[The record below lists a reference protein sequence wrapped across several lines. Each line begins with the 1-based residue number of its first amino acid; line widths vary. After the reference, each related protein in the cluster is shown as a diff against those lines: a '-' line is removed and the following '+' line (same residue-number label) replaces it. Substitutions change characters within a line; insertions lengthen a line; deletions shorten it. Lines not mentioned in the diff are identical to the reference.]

1 MFCKFYCKIRF
12 YYLYFVFILIVCYN
26 IFYLLLKH
34 PQKLP
39 VLPFVLLFGNTFAL
53 TAIELFDV
61 LQLQEHPLLLLLF
74 GQLVLIV
81 NKSFSTPLRPLLLIV
96 NKFPLSLFEHP
107 PCYR

>member
-1 MFCKFYCKIRF
+1 MQHFFIAKFD
-12 YYLYFVFILIVCYN
+12 

-53 TAIELFDV
+53 TAIESFDV
-61 LQLQEHPLLLLLF
+61 LQLHETLLLLLLLF
-74 GQLVLIV
+74 GPFVLIV
-81 NKSFSTPLRPLLLIV
+81 NKSFSTPLHPLLLIV

-107 PCYR
+107 PCY